1 MTGGLLGLL
10 SGLACDCPG
19 QCIILGRE
27 LIVCPIDCGDAVTDL
42 FLIIVGPLHLVILLG
57 AGLLT
62 GPIKIVSNERED
74 RDARDSANEAGP
86 PKFEFSIGIHNDE
99 CCHRPNDAD
108 EP

>member
-1 MTGGLLGLL
+1 MYAQRLSRMSDQTSTSSRSICSSRCINGYMTGGLFGLL

-62 GPIKIVSNERED
+62 GPIRSEER
-74 RDARDSANEAGP
+74 RV
-86 PKFEFSIGIHNDE
+86 
-99 CCHRPNDAD
+99 
-108 EP
+108 